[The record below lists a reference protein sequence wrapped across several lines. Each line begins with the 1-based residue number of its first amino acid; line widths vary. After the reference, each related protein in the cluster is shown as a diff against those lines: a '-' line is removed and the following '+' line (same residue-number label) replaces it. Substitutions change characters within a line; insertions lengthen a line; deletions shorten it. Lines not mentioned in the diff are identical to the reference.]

1 MSLVVDASMSIAW
14 SVREKHSG
22 SAQKVLAIV
31 VDRGA
36 VVPSLWYL
44 EVANI
49 LIVKHRRGEITMA
62 EAKVAI
68 DALQDLEIERDPM
81 TEAQAMT
88 STFDLAVRHG
98 LTTYDAAYLELA
110 LRRGLEMATL
120 DAELKA
126 AALAEGVA
134 VVVP

>member
-1 MSLVVDASMSIAW
+1 MSFVVDASVSIAW
-14 SVREKHSG
+14 SVQEKHSAT
-22 SAQKVLAIV
+22 AQKVLAMIV
-31 VDRGA
+31 KRGA

-44 EVANI
+44 EVPNI
-49 LIVKHRRGEITMA
+49 LIVKHRRGEITIE

-68 DALQDLEIERDPM
+68 DALDELEIEKDSM
-81 TEAQAMT
+81 TESQAMAT
-88 STFDLAVRHG
+88 TFDLAMRHR

-110 LRRGLEMATL
+110 LRRGLELATL

-134 VVVP
+134 IIAP